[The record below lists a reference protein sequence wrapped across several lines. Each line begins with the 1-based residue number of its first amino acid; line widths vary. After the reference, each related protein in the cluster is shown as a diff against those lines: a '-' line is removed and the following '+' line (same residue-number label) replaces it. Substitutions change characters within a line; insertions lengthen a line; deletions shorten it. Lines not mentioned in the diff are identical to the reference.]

1 MYDNYAY
8 PAGADTP
15 DAPWNEVDDIIQYEC
30 DTCITLRKT
39 IIVDSCDET
48 YNVIEDAIREQHTSL
63 TDLLGEL
70 AKYINGELAG
80 GVTGSRKLELQQM
93 LDDCK
98 GWTEDYFEIDEIKP
112 QGA

>member
-1 MYDNYAY
+1 MYDSYNY
-8 PAGADTP
+8 PHGADTP
-15 DAPWNEVDDIIQYEC
+15 DAPWNEVDDIIQCEC

-48 YNVIEDAIREQHTSL
+48 YSVIEDAIREQHTSL
-63 TDLLGEL
+63 ADLLGEL
-70 AKYINGELAG
+70 EKYINGELQG
-80 GVTGSRKLELQQM
+80 DVSPSRKNQLNKM

-98 GWTEDYFEIDEIKP
+98 GWTEDYFEIEQIKP